1 TLQGQVPGLNIS
13 TGLGEPGSDGTTV
26 ILRGLGS
33 MTDGSNKPLVIL
45 DGVPVS
51 EAQLSLLQSDIYD
64 ITVLKDTEAIT
75 IYGNRGANGVIVITT
90 NKAQQAAEH
99 LEIPL
104 RKNLNET
111 ALFDQS
117 LQTKDKE
124 AVGISFAAPLAL
136 SQWKFRSLAN
146 NKTTNYIYIDAMSRA
161 KKDVMIQPNMPRFIR
176 ETDEVVLKAR
186 VGNT

>member
-1 TLQGQVPGLNIS
+1 TTVTSKTIQGRPNASVIQTLQGQVPGLNIS
-13 TGLGEPGSDGTTV
+13 TGSGEPGSDGTTV

-33 MTDGSNKPLVIL
+33 MTDCYNKPLVIL

-64 ITVLKDTEAIT
+64 VTVLKDTEAIE

-111 ALFDQS
+111 AFFYPH
-117 LQTKDKE
+117 LQTNDRGEIVIDFTAPE
-124 AVGISFAAPLAL
+124 ALTK
-136 SQWKFRSLAN
+136 WKFRRSEEHTSELQ
-146 NKTTNYIYIDAMSRA
+146 SRENL
-161 KKDVMIQPNMPRFIR
+161 VCR
-176 ETDEVVLKAR
+176 
-186 VGNT
+186 